1 MPESNPG
8 KKHFSKRV
16 ERKLQSRLIETPMI
30 SISIRPLPI
39 RIFFRAVLLTGLGL
53 LAWPIIRAAIGD
65 SVMTYVQRSPNLAV
79 DSQIAGADMA
89 ARYSP
94 HDPTV
99 RWRRGGVYLNA
110 ANENLE
116 EARIGTAIEEFQTAV
131 KMSPKDYRA
140 WLSLG
145 RALDR
150 AGETDQARKA
160 IERAVALAP
169 NHFEPRWVFGNHLLR
184 AGDREASFAQMRL
197 ALAYRP
203 SALSLI
209 FDYAWS
215 VFNGDGKAVIAA
227 IDPPTE
233 IKPKMIP
240 LLVNKGRAD
249 DALALWRTIPNPAA
263 GDIQNATAALVNAG
277 YYRKGFEIWNSANI
291 PDRPAP
297 DPGSLLSNGGFESK
311 TGTAP
316 FYNWQILTGGM
327 AKVFLDRKKPA
338 AGQQAL
344 RVGFEVRD
352 NIPISIASQTIP
364 ARPSTT
370 YRLTFKAR
378 SEDLESLSNPFV
390 ELYDPALELGVAGR
404 PRAATQ
410 PFRTNIEDWA
420 DYEIE
425 LRTGPQTEALKVRI
439 QRLPGDPPP
448 CPINGR
454 LWLDDFKL
462 VAVNA
467 KEAGGSGRRQEDE
480 AGGSGRRQ
488 EDEAGGSGRRQ

>member
-1 MPESNPG
+1 
-8 KKHFSKRV
+8 
-16 ERKLQSRLIETPMI
+16 MI

-39 RIFFRAVLLTGLGL
+39 RIIFLVLLLAGLGR
-53 LAWPIIRAAIGD
+53 LAWPIVRAAVGD
-65 SVMTYVQRSPNLAV
+65 SVMTYVNRSPNLAV

-94 HDPTV
+94 NDPTV
-99 RWRRGGVYLNA
+99 RWRRGGVYMNA
-110 ANENLE
+110 ASEDLE

-131 KMSPKDYRA
+131 KMSPEDYRA

-150 AGETDQARKA
+150 AGELAEARKA

-169 NHFEPRWVFGNHLLR
+169 NHFEPRWAFGNHLLR
-184 AGDREASFAQMRL
+184 AGERDASFAQMRL
-197 ALAYRP
+197 ALSYRP

-227 IDPPTE
+227 IDPPAE

-240 LLVNKGRAD
+240 LLIQKGRAD
-249 DALALWRTIPNPAA
+249 DALALWRTIPNPPAV
-263 GDIQNATAALVNAG
+263 DLQNVTAALVNSG
-277 YYRKGFEIWNSANI
+277 YYSKGFEIWNSANV
-291 PDRPAP
+291 PDRAAP
-297 DPGSLLSNGGFESK
+297 DPGSLLANGGFEGK

-316 FYNWQILTGGM
+316 FYTWQILTGGM

-338 AGQQAL
+338 EGQQAL

-364 ARPSTT
+364 ARPSTL
-370 YRLTFKAR
+370 YRLSFKAR
-378 SEDLESLSNPFV
+378 SEDLESASNPYV
-390 ELYDPALELGVAGR
+390 ELYDPALDLGVAAR
-404 PRAATQ
+404 PRAASLQ
-410 PFRTNIEDWA
+410 FKTNTEDWTP
-420 DYEIE
+420 YEID
-425 LRTGPQTEALKVRI
+425 LQTGPQTEALRVRI
-439 QRLPGDPPP
+439 QRPPCDAPP

-454 LWLDDFKL
+454 LWLDEFRL
-462 VAVNA
+462 VAGNE
-467 KEAGGSGRRQEDE
+467 KEAGGSGRRQ
-480 AGGSGRRQ
+480 
-488 EDEAGGSGRRQ
+488 